1 MQMPTLL
8 PICQCRDSADVVS
21 PWSVTIINSAYRNLV
36 DSFNVDVTV
45 AVQRI
50 IQGTV
55 AAGTVPR
62 NGQSSVPITLIV
74 EATAGWTLFEHE
86 LGST

>member
-1 MQMPTLL
+1 MQMPILL
-8 PICQCRDSADVVS
+8 TMCQCRDSADVVS

-36 DSFNVDVTV
+36 DSFNIDVTV

-74 EATAGWTLFEHE
+74 EATAGRTVFEHDPR
-86 LGST
+86 ST